1 MRSKKSKK
9 MNGGNIIK
17 KLFGGMGEAETAS
30 FTLIQMILLGVLTVF
45 AIYNTFFN
53 KPKCT

>member
-1 MRSKKSKK
+1 

-17 KLFGGMGEAETAS
+17 NIFGGMGETETAS
-30 FTLIQMILLGVLTVF
+30 FTLVQMILLGVLTVF

-53 KPKCT
+53 KPECSGA